1 MKIFKA
7 LMTGLL
13 SVALLSAPVS
23 EFSFDTGVQKVEASA
38 QVKAMYAKKQLS
50 AYKSRSSKSGRVMTV
65 PYGVRID
72 RLSIQSSWSQVR
84 YKGKIGWVASRDLVE
99 IKKTEVLDTKKTI
112 TMYASRSTK
121 AKAVTKVPAN
131 KQVTRL
137 AVNKSWSQ
145 VQYGSKTGWVASSQL
160 KARYVKEN
168 FAPRSYQLKEEAPLQ
183 STYTTNGT
191 TLTSIPKE
199 TIVASAERYNSWYK
213 VTFNKKT
220 GWVNGKYL
228 TAYKAPTTDAVSIA
242 KQEFGSEYEI
252 SGSGNQVSVRGSG
265 VSLHVSDGS
274 SSIKQGDQS
283 VYVKTARLITNL
295 HGGDANTLANYMWN
309 ARPGQKYWDGVMYGK
324 YEISADP
331 SGGIL
336 VTW

>member
-7 LMTGLL
+7 LMTGVL

-23 EFSFDTGVQKVEASA
+23 EFSLDTGVQKVEAST
-38 QVKAMYAKKQLS
+38 QVKAMYAKKQVS
-50 AYKSRSSKSGRVMTV
+50 AYKSRSSKSGRIMTI
-65 PYGVRID
+65 PYGVRVD

-99 IKKTEVLDTKKTI
+99 IKKTEVLDTKKTL

-145 VQYGSKTGWVASSQL
+145 VKYGSKTGWVASSQL
-160 KARYVKEN
+160 KTRYVKEN

-183 STYTTNGT
+183 STYTTSGT

-228 TAYKAPTTDAVSIA
+228 TAYKAPTDAVSVA
-242 KQEFGSEYEI
+242 KQVFGSGYTI
-252 SGSGNQVSVRGSG
+252 SGSGYDVTVYNDDVYGGTGSK
-265 VSLHVSDGS
+265 LL
-274 SSIKQGDQS
+274 SIKYGSQS
-283 VYVKTARLITNL
+283 DYGKFAQLVTSL
-295 HGGDANTLANYMWN
+295 HGGDAAELANYMWN
-309 ARPGQKYWDGVMYGK
+309 ARPGQKHWRGVQYDK
-324 YEISADP
+324 YFIGADP
-331 SGGIL
+331 SGGVM

>member
-7 LMTGLL
+7 LMTGVL
-13 SVALLSAPVS
+13 SVAFLSAPVS

-38 QVKAMYAKKQLS
+38 QVKAMYAKKQVS
-50 AYKSRSSKSGRVMTV
+50 AYKSRSSKSGRVMTI
-65 PYGVRID
+65 PYGVRVD

-99 IKKTEVLDTKKTI
+99 IKKTEVLDTKKTL

-145 VQYGSKTGWVASSQL
+145 VKYGSKTGWVASSQL

-191 TLTSIPKE
+191 KLTSIPKK
-199 TIVASAERYNSWYK
+199 TIVTSAERYNSWYK

-228 TAYKAPTTDAVSIA
+228 TAYKAPTTDAVSVA
-242 KQEFGSEYEI
+242 KQVFGSDYEI
-252 SGSGNQVSVRGSG
+252 SGSGNNVLVKGNDVYAFSGNGTASVA
-265 VSLHVSDGS
+265 
-274 SSIKQGDQS
+274 KGDKS
-283 VYVKTARLITNL
+283 VYLKMAKVIVSMY
-295 HGGDANTLANYMWN
+295 GGDANKLANYMWD
-309 ARPGQKYWDGVMYGK
+309 ARPGQKYADGVSYGK
-324 YEISADP
+324 YTINMAT
-331 SGGIL
+331 SGGAS
-336 VTW
+336 VNW